1 MKWIY
6 FSLALLLFSCG
17 HQEEQLST
25 DEITQIKNDI
35 IKLSEKHAQDLVKL
49 DHKAVMGFYG
59 NVDDF
64 IIFGDGNYW
73 GDYITVDRIWQDFTG
88 GVKKMIKWDLSNHKI
103 HVSSKNAA
111 SYLVEFDNE
120 RVESSGDTTKVTG
133 CFTYG
138 MEKIDGQ
145 WKAVTVHVTHNY
157 KVGYGFERWNRDWWK
172 YYSPEERKN

>member
-1 MKWIY
+1 MKW
-6 FSLALLLFSCG
+6 LTLLTVFLMLGCS
-17 HQEEQLST
+17 QQSEQLSS
-25 DEITQIKNDI
+25 DEIAQIKDDI
-35 IKLSEKHAQDLVKL
+35 IMLSEKHAQDLVKL
-49 DHKAVMGFYG
+49 DHKAVMEFYG
-59 NVDDF
+59 NEDDF

-88 GVKKMIKWDLSNHKI
+88 GVKKMIKWNLSNHKI
-103 HVSSKNAA
+103 HVSSMNAA

-138 MEKIDGQ
+138 MEKIYGQ

-157 KVGYGFERWNRDWWK
+157 KVGYGYERWNRDWWK
-172 YYSPEERKN
+172 YYSPQERKN